1 MQYVCILRHVLNA
14 EEADQ
19 HATYILNQTKTGK
32 KGRLCVA
39 SRIIFNIV
47 LITQT
52 LALSPLRAYLDVPK
66 FNERCLSIQ
75 RQIMFQPFAPL

>member
-19 HATYILNQTKTGK
+19 HTTYILNQTKTGK

-39 SRIIFNIV
+39 NRVIFNIV
-47 LITQT
+47 LIIQT

-66 FNERCLSIQ
+66 FNERYLSIQ
-75 RQIMFQPFAPL
+75 RQIMF